1 MATIV
6 TRAGKGSP
14 LTNNEVDANFNNL
27 NTAVTS
33 RTINK
38 AGASGTTSTYAV
50 ARNPLTAG
58 GQERIIAG
66 RDFGLALDGSTD
78 DAPAL
83 NDIIQKVGAR
93 GGGVIDIAADLT
105 PGGSAYMKTLSTIN
119 NNVTGVTVRGTN
131 FPYSSEFLDD
141 PLAAPSGVLIVP
153 GFNGIACYHFTPFSS
168 TAPQVVGGGFEYLSV
183 IGGKSGSG
191 SSQELL
197 RVDGVGRGSYIMN
210 LLTPA
215 GPTCARFIARDPAY
229 ISSISNTSIQYA
241 HVDLF
246 CKAYPAF
253 AQHPNA
259 NPSAHGVIMQTS
271 ETFADASAGR
281 SGNVSLNRDWRI
293 VFQGI
298 NGKALWNRSGD
309 ANVGFSLIGYQAGQ
323 PGVNELIW
331 GSTGSGGTSGTYT
344 MSFSGGTA
352 ISGYSIVAPTGTF
365 TVAGGK
371 ITSYT
376 FTTTG
381 SGYEKTAAPPT
392 VSFAACPGL
401 SGASATC
408 VIGVILYHAD
418 AAAKSKASYLGG
430 QSQGFA
436 FLSGQSLPIIL
447 EGTNAPSAGALYSI
461 GNGSASSI
469 AEGFIDSG
477 NGTPQPTVGT
487 QAFAKTRDM
496 VYTIDYGLRATGPVF
511 GTDQLSTFYAKSARS
526 ATAPFTST
534 SYNSG
539 IGAEFLMG
547 SNTLDLRLE
556 DDATGV
562 VRWRDP
568 LGVLTKTSFWSSLQA
583 LGGLEIQPT
592 IGATWDPTAN
602 GRMTFEATSNT
613 QAYIKVQGSDGVIR
627 KAGLPLSVSGA
638 SGSGTV
644 TSVAA
649 LTLGTSGT
657 DLSSSVA
664 TSTTTPVITLNVPT
678 ASASARGVLS
688 AADWSTFNSKQATLS
703 AASASVS
710 GYLTNT
716 DWSTFNGKQSSG
728 AAASFTSL
736 AYSTTLTGGTGVI
749 NIGSGQIYKDASGNL
764 GIGTVSP
771 GEKLSIAGVANVF
784 MSLLSTGVI
793 KTQFYAADA
802 TGTGGIGTVTNHA
815 FTINANNAE
824 KMRVEANG
832 NVGIGVT
839 PNTSAL
845 LDVQSTTK
853 GVRFPNMTTTE
864 KNAITSPALGLVV
877 FDTTL
882 AKLCV
887 YTGAWQTITSV

>member
-1 MATIV
+1 MVTIV

-14 LTNNEVDANFNNL
+14 LTNTELDANFNNL
-27 NTAVTS
+27 NTGITS
-33 RTINK
+33 RKIDK
-38 AGASGTTSTYAV
+38 AGASGTVSTYAV

-58 GQERIIAG
+58 GQERIVAG
-66 RDFGLALDGSTD
+66 RDFGLALNGSTD

-105 PGGSAYMKTLSTIN
+105 PGGSAYMKILSSIN
-119 NNVTGVTVRGTN
+119 NNVPGVTVRGTH
-131 FPYSSEFLDD
+131 FPSWSEFRAN
-141 PLAAPSGVLIVP
+141 PLTAQSGVTIVP
-153 GFNGIACYHFTPFSS
+153 GFNGIACYHFTPFSN
-168 TAPQVVGGGFEYLSV
+168 TAPQITGGGFEYLTVWGSQT
-183 IGGKSGSG
+183 GSG

-210 LLTPA
+210 LMNPS
-215 GPTCARFIARDPAY
+215 GPTCARFIARDPDY

-241 HVDLF
+241 YVDLYCRSGF
-246 CKAYPAF
+246 ISGSN
-253 AQHPNA
+253 NA
-259 NPSAHGVIMQTS
+259 AHGVIMQTS
-271 ETFADASAGR
+271 EAWTDFSR
-281 SGNVSLNRDWRI
+281 SGNISLNRGWRI
-293 VFQGI
+293 LYEGV

-309 ANVGFSLIGYQAGQ
+309 ANSNFTVIAGQAGY

-331 GSTGSGGTSGTYT
+331 GSVGTGGTSGTYS

-352 ISGYSIVAPTGTF
+352 IAGQTLVAPTGTF

-376 FTTTG
+376 FATTG
-381 SGYEKTAAPPT
+381 SGYDKLAAPPT

-408 VIGVILYHAD
+408 VVGVILYHAD
-418 AAAKSKASYLGG
+418 AAYKSKASVLGG
-430 QSQGFA
+430 QSQGFD
-436 FLSGQSLPIIL
+436 LMSGYLCPIIL
-447 EGTNAPSAGALYSI
+447 EGTNAPGAGSI
-461 GNGSASSI
+461 GAIDNGAASGIFSAY
-469 AEGFIDSG
+469 IDTG
-477 NGTPQPTVGT
+477 NGTPQPTIGT
-487 QAFAKTRDM
+487 QAYAKTRDA
-496 VYTIDYGLRATGPVF
+496 VYGIDYNAMSVGTTFGP
-511 GTDQLSTFYAKSARS
+511 DQLGVYLGKKARS
-526 ATAPFTST
+526 STAPFTAT
-534 SYNSG
+534 SYGSG
-539 IGAEFLMG
+539 IAAEFLMG

-556 DDATGV
+556 DDSTGV

-568 LGVLTKTSFWSSLQA
+568 LGILTKTSFWSSLQA

-627 KAGLPLSVSGA
+627 KAGLPLSVSGS

-649 LTLGTSGT
+649 LTLGTAGT

-688 AADWSTFNSKQATLS
+688 AADWSTFNGKQAALS
-703 AASASVS
+703 AASASAS
-710 GYLTNT
+710 GYLTST

-749 NIGSGQIYKDASGNL
+749 NIGSGQLYKDASGNL

-771 GEKLSIAGVANVF
+771 GEKLSIAGSANVF
-784 MSLLSTGVI
+784 MSLLTNGTI

-802 TGTGGIGTVTNHA
+802 TGTGGVGTVTNHA
-815 FTINANNAE
+815 FTINTNNAE
-824 KMRVEANG
+824 KMRVDANG
-832 NVGIGVT
+832 NVGINVT
-839 PNTSAL
+839 PNASAL

-864 KNAITSPALGLVV
+864 KNAISSPALGLVV